1 MGDTM
6 KLKDDLGFA
15 ARSLYFIMGV
25 VLATATVAA
34 AFSQWPAVIAGKASP
49 LSLILLLLIASPLSL
64 FIIVWAV
71 VGRHREWRI
80 GDDHIR
86 VRLLSLT
93 SWQRDFR
100 IHPEQIEAVDRQQYS
115 YDDKAGR
122 ISHAITVT
130 LRDGRK
136 LESPQTFDAAQADQ
150 AWQKLQGL
158 CKRGQFS
165 A

>member
-15 ARSLYFIMGV
+15 ARSLYFVMGV

-34 AFSQWPAVIAGKASP
+34 AFSQWPAVIMGKASP
-49 LSLILLLLIASPLSL
+49 LSLILLLQ
-64 FIIVWAV
+64 
-71 VGRHREWRI
+71 I
-80 GDDHIR
+80 GQDHIR

-93 SWQRDFR
+93 SWRRDFR
-100 IHPEQIEAVDRQQYS
+100 IHPEQIESIDRQQFS

-122 ISHAITVT
+122 TSHAITVT

-136 LESPQTFDAAQADQ
+136 LESPQTFDAGQAEQ
-150 AWQKLQGL
+150 AWQKLHAL
-158 CKRGQFS
+158 SKRGQFS

>member
-1 MGDTM
+1 M

-25 VLATATVAA
+25 VLAVATVAA
-34 AFSQWPAVIAGKASP
+34 AFSQWPTVIAGKASP
-49 LSLILLLLIASPLSL
+49 LSLILLLLLLIASPLAL

-86 VRLLSLT
+86 IRLLSLT

-100 IHPEQIEAVDRQQYS
+100 IHPEQIEAIDRQQYS
-115 YDDKAGR
+115 YEDKAGR
-122 ISHAITVT
+122 VSHAITVT

-136 LESPQTFDAAQADQ
+136 LESPQTFDAGQADQ
-150 AWQKLQGL
+150 AWQKLQAMS
-158 CKRGQFS
+158 KRGQFS

>member
-15 ARSLYFIMGV
+15 ARSLYFVMGV

-34 AFSQWPAVIAGKASP
+34 ACSQWPAVIMGKASP
-49 LSLILLLLIASPLSL
+49 LSLILLLLIASPLAL

-71 VGRHREWRI
+71 VGRHREWQI
-80 GDDHIR
+80 GQDHIR

-93 SWQRDFR
+93 SWRRDFR
-100 IHPEQIEAVDRQQYS
+100 IHPEQIESIDRQQFS

-122 ISHAITVT
+122 TSHAITVT

-136 LESPQTFDAAQADQ
+136 LESPQTFDAGQAEQ
-150 AWQKLQGL
+150 AWQKLHAL
-158 CKRGQFS
+158 SKRGQFS

>member
-1 MGDTM
+1 M
-6 KLKDDLGFA
+6 KLKDDLGLP

-25 VLATATVAA
+25 VLAIATVASA
-34 AFSQWPAVIAGKASP
+34 YSQLPPIMAGKASP
-49 LSLILLLLIASPLSL
+49 LSLALLLLIASPLAL
-64 FIIVWAV
+64 FIMVWAV

-80 GDDHIR
+80 ADDHVR

-93 SWQRDFR
+93 SWRRDFR
-100 IHPEQIEAVDRQQYS
+100 IHPEQIEAIDRQQFS

-122 ISHAITVT
+122 VSHAITVT
-130 LRDGRK
+130 LRDGRT
-136 LESPQTFDAAQADQ
+136 LESPQTFDAVQADQ

-158 CKRGQFS
+158 CKRGQFR